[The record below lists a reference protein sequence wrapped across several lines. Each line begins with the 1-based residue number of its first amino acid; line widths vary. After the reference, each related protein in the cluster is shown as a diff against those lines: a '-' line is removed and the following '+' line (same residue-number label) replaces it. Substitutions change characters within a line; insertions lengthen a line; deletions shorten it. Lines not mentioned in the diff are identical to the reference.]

1 MKAAANNGKLN
12 SMSAANKPLY
22 SIGIDLGTTNS
33 VLAYI
38 DLKQPQR
45 GPQVLPIAQWESAES
60 YRHNELLPS
69 FLCALTAD
77 EGENGF
83 KADEGPPPGAWAGW
97 QAGLFARQQ
106 LALRPGRV
114 IASAKS
120 WLCHLDIDRT
130 APILPWKSE
139 EIHDEKRLS
148 PIQASSAY
156 LNYFR
161 QSWNRI
167 MAAEQAEAAFE
178 KQEIVI
184 TVPASFD
191 EVAQQLTLEAA
202 RLAGFPENIRL
213 IEEPQAAFY
222 AWLDK
227 GRNINLLADLLEQQ
241 PEKVVRVVVCD
252 IGGGTTDLSLFEV
265 RGDRQAA
272 NGLGLKRLA
281 VSDHILLGGDNIDL
295 TLAYLL
301 EQKLT
306 GKTAKLSGRQWNQLI
321 AQARDLKER
330 LLRDPAE
337 LEQTEFNVTL
347 TGTGSGLFGTTK
359 SARISAE
366 EVRHCVLE
374 GFFPLCAQQDRPQR
388 KAGGLREWGLPYAT
402 DSAVTRHLAAFL
414 DGQRVDAVLYNG
426 GSVTPE
432 FLRQR
437 LTDLLAAW
445 QNGAAPTVLSSDSLA
460 MAVAKGA
467 AKYGYLQLQ
476 PQGGERI
483 TGGHAHALYLEVK
496 QKKKGHALVCV
507 LPHGMEADQTV
518 SLHEQA
524 FDLLVNQAVRFQCF
538 YSSRRYQDQPGSV
551 VEWNEKDFQPLPP
564 LQTAVQLPAER
575 PTPPNN
581 RLRVSLECSLNELGL
596 LQLYCVEEEG
606 PGRWR
611 LDFNLRKS
619 ALEEQ
624 GTDLDAAPLV
634 LPERIEAAKKSI
646 LALYGKK
653 KDPSLPEFKP
663 NQLLKQ
669 MEDALGVERTG
680 WDSLTLRSLWPTLAQ
695 GMTRRNRSLGHELS
709 WLNLAGYALRPGYGV
724 AADEARM
731 EELWRLFSLGQAFPN
746 DKNSFDHWC
755 ILWRRVAGG
764 LNAGRQEKLFSK
776 LQGQIKSAA
785 DTSPELLRLLGSLER
800 LPVPAKQSLVKR
812 VLSGYLRSKRPEPYA
827 WALGRL
833 LSRTPL
839 YAGPDSILPP
849 NQVAKAFQQ
858 LKDLDWR
865 SADSPGL
872 VAHFTQAAR
881 RTDQRE
887 VDLDENL
894 RAAIIDKLTASKARP
909 EQLRVVREFI
919 PIEEADKLA
928 QFGESLPVGLFL
940 VAGE

>member
-1 MKAAANNGKLN
+1 
-12 SMSAANKPLY
+12 MSGRSKPHY

-33 VLAYI
+33 VLAYL
-38 DLKQPQR
+38 DLKQPER
-45 GPQVLPIAQWESAES
+45 GPQVLPLPQWETADS
-60 YRHNELLPS
+60 YTHSDLLPS

-77 EGENGF
+77 ETAAGF
-83 KADEGPPPGAWAGW
+83 QGDEGPPASALDGWKAGI
-97 QAGLFARQQ
+97 FARQQ
-106 LALRPGRV
+106 MALRPGRV
-114 IASAKS
+114 VASAKS
-120 WLCHLDIDRT
+120 WLCHMDIDRT

-139 EIHDEKRLS
+139 EISDEKRLS
-148 PIQASSAY
+148 PIQVSSVYLAY
-156 LNYFR
+156 FKNV
-161 QSWNRI
+161 WNRV
-167 MAAEQAEAAFE
+167 MAGGRPEADFE
-178 KQEIVI
+178 NQEVVI

-202 RLAGFPENIRL
+202 RLAGFPDNIRL

-241 PEKVVRVVVCD
+241 DEKVVRVVVCD

-265 RGDRQAA
+265 CGDSQAP

-281 VSDHILLGGDNIDL
+281 VSDHLLLGGDNIDL

-306 GKTAKLSGRQWNQLI
+306 GRTAKLSGRQWNQLL
-321 AQARDLKER
+321 AQARDFKER
-330 LLRDPAE
+330 LLRDAVE
-337 LEQTEFNVTL
+337 LEQTEFTVTL
-347 TGTGSGLFGTTK
+347 SGTGSGLFGSTK
-359 SARISAE
+359 SAKISAD

-374 GFFPLCAQQDRPQR
+374 GFFPICAKQDRPQR
-388 KAGGLREWGLPYAT
+388 KAGGLREWGLPYAA

-414 DGQRVDAVLYNG
+414 DGQQVDAVLYNG
-426 GSVTPE
+426 GSVTPD

-437 LTDLLAAW
+437 LTDLLADW
-445 QNGAAPTVLSSDSLA
+445 QEGYTPTVLASDSLA

-476 PQGGERI
+476 PKGGERI

-518 SLHEQA
+518 SLHEQT
-524 FDLLVNQAVRFQCF
+524 FDLLVNQAARFQCF
-538 YSSRRYQDQPGSV
+538 YSSRRYQDQPGTV
-551 VEWNEKDFQPLPP
+551 VEWNEKDFHSLPP
-564 LQTAVQLPAER
+564 LQTAVHLPANR
-575 PTPPNN
+575 PAPPNN

-596 LQLYCVEEEG
+596 LQLYCVEENG

-624 GTDLDAAPLV
+624 ETELEVAPLV
-634 LPERIEAAKKSI
+634 PAERIEQAKRYI
-646 LALYGKK
+646 LSLYGKK
-653 KDPSLPEFKP
+653 KDPALPDFKP
-663 NQLLKQ
+663 NQLLRQ
-669 MEDALGVERTG
+669 LETALGVERG
-680 WDSLTLRSLWPTLAQ
+680 SWDSLTLRSLWPTLAQ
-695 GMTRRNRSLGHELS
+695 GMARRNRGPGHELS

-724 AADEARM
+724 EADEARM
-731 EELWRLFSLGQAFPN
+731 EELWRLFSMGMAFPN
-746 DKNSFDHWC
+746 DKNSLNHWC

-776 LQGQIKSAA
+776 LQAQIKTGN
-785 DTSPELLRLLGSLER
+785 DTSPELLRLVGSLER
-800 LPVPAKQSLVKR
+800 LPVAVKQSLVKR
-812 VLSGYLRSKRPEPYA
+812 FLAGYLRTKHREPYA

-849 NQVAKAFQQ
+849 NQVEKAFNQ

-865 SADSPGL
+865 SADYPGL
-872 VAHFTQAAR
+872 VALFALAAR
-881 RTDQRE
+881 RTELRE
-887 VDLDENL
+887 DDLSEQL
-894 RAAIIDKLTASKARP
+894 REAILGKMLAAKARP
-909 EQLRVVREFI
+909 EQLRVVRDCI
-919 PIEEADKLA
+919 PIEELDKVA
-928 QFGESLPVGLFL
+928 QFGESLPAGLFL
-940 VAGE
+940 VDL